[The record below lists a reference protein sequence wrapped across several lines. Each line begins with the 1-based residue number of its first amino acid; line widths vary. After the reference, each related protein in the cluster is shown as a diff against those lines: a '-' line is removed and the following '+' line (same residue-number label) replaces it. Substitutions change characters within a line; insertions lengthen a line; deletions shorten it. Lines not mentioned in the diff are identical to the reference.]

1 MVVLAAAIDLVF
13 FSRVARREMGKRKYE
28 QRQEERVSA
37 IRERA
42 SAMREKEKASLI
54 GHLSSIISHVSLCWL
69 TDYDGYVPAVS
80 KATVWLNG
88 LSRSSL

>member
-1 MVVLAAAIDLVF
+1 MVLAAAIDLVFF

-54 GHLSSIISHVSLCWL
+54 GRLSSFISHVSLCWL

-88 LSRSSL
+88 LSRSLL

>member
-1 MVVLAAAIDLVF
+1 VVLAAVIDLVF

-54 GHLSSIISHVSLCWL
+54 CRLSSIISHVSLCWL

-88 LSRSSL
+88 LSRSLL